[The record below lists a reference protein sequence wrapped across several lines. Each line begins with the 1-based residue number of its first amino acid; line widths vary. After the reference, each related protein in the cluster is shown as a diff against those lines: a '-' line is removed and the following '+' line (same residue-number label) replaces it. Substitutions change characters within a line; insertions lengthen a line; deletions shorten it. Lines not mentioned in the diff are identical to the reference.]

1 MERQIQLDMAKD
13 VFWIGFRHE
22 KCSNSLPQ
30 SMRDLVAHW
39 WPTQT
44 IVSPI
49 AKNVIRPRIGMKLD
63 EMHLAQC

>member
-13 VFWIGFRHE
+13 VFWIGFKHE
-22 KCSNSLPQ
+22 KCSNSLLQ

-49 AKNVIRPRIGMKLD
+49 AKNVIR
-63 EMHLAQC
+63 